1 MRSAADPGIPKL
13 AAGTRYLKE
22 QLTAGGATVLPSE
35 DCLHDFVLDAIG
47 AAARTP
53 ERSESYIASL
63 RRHLES
69 RARFILRWM
78 SLGGASEGAASRS
91 RGLLAIARKH
101 GLPRGQNPA
110 GKPSER

>member
-35 DCLHDFVLDAIG
+35 ECLKDFVLDAIG
-47 AAARTP
+47 AAARTA

-69 RARFILRWM
+69 RAQFILQWM
-78 SLGGASEGAASRS
+78 SSEEPLEGVTSRS
-91 RGLLAIARKH
+91 RGLIEIVRKH
-101 GLPRGQNPA
+101 GLPRGQNP
-110 GKPSER
+110 